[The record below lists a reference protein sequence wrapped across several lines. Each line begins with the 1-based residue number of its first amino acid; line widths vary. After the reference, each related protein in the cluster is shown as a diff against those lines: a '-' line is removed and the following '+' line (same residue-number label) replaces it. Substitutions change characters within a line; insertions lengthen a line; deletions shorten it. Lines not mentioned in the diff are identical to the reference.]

1 MIIDSHAHPFP
12 PMEGLPISHHVIGAH
27 GQESLVLQ
35 ASAAYEEA
43 HPWADK
49 HPTVS

>member
-1 MIIDSHAHPFP
+1 MIIVSHAHPFP
-12 PMEGLPISHHVIGAH
+12 PVGGLPIGLHITGAH

-43 HPWADK
+43 HPRAHL
-49 HPTVS
+49 HPPVS